1 MYLTCKIKLKT
12 RESAKSNSTH
22 AKLINSHAKPEK
34 KKTREPAKSDS
45 THVKSIKINII
56 KNHDFVTNFT
66 SLMEL

>member
-12 RESAKSNSTH
+12 RELAKSNSTH
-22 AKLINSHAKPEK
+22 AKLVNSHAKPE

-45 THVKSIKINII
+45 THVKSVKVNII